1 MSEET
6 NIKPMSSLSSL
17 ILASNEAER
26 DKVALDEFADYLR
39 IQTALISKY
48 EGVCESL
55 KTWLDEFD
63 NSKTFNFETVIAQ
76 LKHLPSLKEQIKELR
91 ERLKKCEPL
100 PELHDKSKVVEEAKA
115 VCDRCEKEMVL
126 EEIEQ
131 GCTEVEKSITKV
143 KELLDSFSEDE
154 KNLQNALQIKLE
166 EVRKSL
172 EEKYSFMWQDDS
184 EQLSAKIKTYTVKH
198 DLSEVDIQTLISDG
212 ENAVKRR
219 KTHMAEVE
227 DENRQLMNNRHISEG
242 YLTLRSSVCT
252 KDGYDR
258 TVSELLDRLREIRSE
273 NFKNTMKV
281 IGKILLYI
289 LKAVGIIFV
298 LIWTIIKV
306 FLPHDDDD

>member
-6 NIKPMSSLSSL
+6 NIQPMSSLSSL

-26 DKVALDEFADYLR
+26 DKVALDAFADYLR

-91 ERLKKCEPL
+91 DKLKKCEPL

-126 EEIEQ
+126 EEIEK
-131 GCTEVEKSITKV
+131 GCKEVGQSITKV
-143 KELLDSFSEDE
+143 QRLLDSFSEDDM
-154 KNLQNALQIKLE
+154 KLQMALHKKLGE
-166 EVRKSL
+166 AQKSL
-172 EEKYSFMWQDDS
+172 EEKCSFMWKDDS
-184 EQLSAKIKTYTVKH
+184 KQLSEKIEAYADKP
-198 DLSEVDIQTLISDG
+198 DLSELDIKTLLAEGVAAVD
-212 ENAVKRR
+212 RR

-227 DENRQLMNNRHISEG
+227 DENRQLMNNRHISAD
-242 YLTLRSSVCT
+242 YLKLRSSVCT
-252 KDGYDR
+252 KYEYDR
-258 TVSELLDRLREIRSE
+258 EVSELLDRLKEIRTE
-273 NFKNTMKV
+273 NFKNAMKI
-281 IGKILLYI
+281 IGKILLYT
-289 LKAVGIIFV
+289 VGIIFV
-298 LIWTIIKV
+298 IIGFIIKV